1 MWLRINLSLCKTQSI
16 TDFRSCGRNMVLG
29 LQAHSLSLVEKKK
42 KKKTKNSFLVLPQ
55 NTSRFVLIEM
65 IWIICPS
72 VKQALFL
79 CRR

>member
-16 TDFRSCGRNMVLG
+16 TDFRSCGRNMGLG
-29 LQAHSLSLVEKKK
+29 LHAHSLSLVEKTKK
-42 KKKTKNSFLVLPQ
+42 KKKNSFLVLPQ